1 MKYFELIKGSMNF
14 RDIGD
19 LIEEELDEKD
29 SVREIAIKSSRA
41 IIRMSSQSIIMM
53 HRGEDVSEIVRKLK
67 EEVWHLKSLL
77 TNQYPDLLYSGFVQN
92 AFQEYCESQV
102 FRAILNG
109 KPVPT
114 HKELGMNPEA
124 YLMGLGDVV
133 GELRRE
139 ALEALKN
146 EDFDRA
152 EKHLETMEE
161 IYEMLMR
168 FNYPSGLVPLKPKQ
182 DTARAL
188 IEKTRGELTMALI
201 TERIAKEMENKKN

>member
-1 MKYFELIKGSMNF
+1 MKYFNLIKGSMDL
-14 RDIGD
+14 REIGD

-29 SVREIAIKSSRA
+29 SVREIAIKSARV

-53 HRGEDVSEIVRKLK
+53 HRREDESEIVRKLK
-67 EEVWHLKSLL
+67 EEIWHLKSLL

-92 AFQEYCESQV
+92 AFQEYCESQI
-102 FRAILNG
+102 FRAIIHG
-109 KPVPT
+109 KPIPS
-114 HKELGMNPEA
+114 HKDLGMNPES
-124 YLMGLGDVV
+124 YLMGMGDVV

-139 ALEALKN
+139 VLEALKN
-146 EDFDRA
+146 EDFKRA
-152 EKHLETMEE
+152 EEYLSIMEE

-188 IEKTRGELTMALI
+188 IEKTRGELTMAI
-201 TERIAKEMENKKN
+201 MTDKIAKKMENRVS

>member
-1 MKYFELIKGSMNF
+1 MNL
-14 RDIGD
+14 REIGD
-19 LIEEELDEKD
+19 AIEEELDEKD
-29 SVREIAIKSSRA
+29 SVREIAIKSARA

-53 HRGEDVSEIVRKLK
+53 HRREDTKEIIRKLK

-77 TNQYPDLLYSGFVQN
+77 SEQYPDLLYAGFVQN

-109 KPVPT
+109 KDIPT
-114 HKELGMNPEA
+114 HKELGINPES

-139 ALEALKN
+139 VLEALKN
-146 EDFDRA
+146 DDFEAA
-152 EKHLETMEE
+152 EGYLDTMEG

-201 TERIAKEMENKKN
+201 TERIAHRVENKKD

>member
-1 MKYFELIKGSMNF
+1 MDLRE
-14 RDIGD
+14 IGNV
-19 LIEEELDEKD
+19 IEEELDEKD

-41 IIRMSSQSIIMM
+41 IIRMSSQAIIMM
-53 HRGEDVSEIVRKLK
+53 HRGEDANEIVRKLK

-77 TNQYPDLLYSGFVQN
+77 SEQYPDLLYSGFVQN

-109 KPVPT
+109 KPIPT
-114 HKELGMNPEA
+114 HKELGINPEA

-139 ALEALKN
+139 ALEALKDEN
-146 EDFDRA
+146 FERA
-152 EKHLETMEE
+152 EEHLEIMEK

-188 IEKTRGELTMALI
+188 IEKTRGELTMAII
-201 TERIAKEMENKKN
+201 TERVAKKIENKKN

>member
-1 MKYFELIKGSMNF
+1 MDLRE
-14 RDIGD
+14 IGD

-29 SVREIAIKSSRA
+29 SVREIAIKSARV

-53 HRGEDVSEIVRKLK
+53 HRREDESEIVRKLK

-92 AFQEYCESQV
+92 AFQEYCESQI
-102 FRAILNG
+102 FRAIIHN
-109 KPVPT
+109 KPIPS
-114 HKELGMNPEA
+114 HKDLGMNPES
-124 YLMGLGDVV
+124 YLMGMGDVV

-139 ALEALKN
+139 VLEALKN
-146 EDFDRA
+146 EDFKRA
-152 EKHLETMEE
+152 EEYLSIMEE

-188 IEKTRGELTMALI
+188 IEKTRGELTMAI
-201 TERIAKEMENKKN
+201 MTDKIAKKMENKKN